1 MDIKQHTAILHL
13 ATGSSIKEAA
23 LAAGV
28 STSAIDKWK
37 RNEEFQRLLND
48 AIQKIYLAGIAE
60 LAKGCLAAAK
70 ELRRI
75 ATDPDTADRVK
86 VSAISTL
93 FGQMEKFKSWEL
105 EARLERVEK
114 LLDATDSSKTQT
126 D

>member
-37 RNEEFQRLLND
+37 KNEEFQQLLNS
-48 AIQKIYLAGIAE
+48 AIQQIYVAGIAE
-60 LAKGCLAAAK
+60 LSLGCLAAAK

-86 VSAISTL
+86 VSAITVI

-105 EARLERVEK
+105 EARLERVER
-114 LLDATDSSKTQT
+114 LLDGTDSSKTQA

>member
-37 RNEEFQRLLND
+37 RNEEFHRLLND

-60 LAKGCLAAAK
+60 LAKGCLESAT

-75 ATDPDTADRVK
+75 ATDPDTSDRVK
-86 VSAISTL
+86 VSAITVI

-105 EARLERVEK
+105 EARLERVER
-114 LLDATDSSKTQT
+114 LLDGTDSSKTQT

>member
-37 RNEEFQRLLND
+37 KTQEFQQLLND

-60 LAKGCLAAAK
+60 LAKGCLESAT

-75 ATDPDTADRVK
+75 ATDPDTSDRVK
-86 VSAISTL
+86 VSAITVI

-105 EARLERVEK
+105 EARLERVER
-114 LLDATDSSKTQT
+114 LLDGTDSSETQP